1 MYHRARVGGNAGPYT
16 QGHDYLEEQVRP
28 KFSAFNDTF
37 IVVLRSLLTSKTSFH
52 GLSRCNK

>member
-28 KFSAFNDTF
+28 KFYWHIHRRFTVF
-37 IVVLRSLLTSKTSFH
+37 IDIKNVILQSQQM
-52 GLSRCNK
+52 